1 MRQRV
6 SEQSHP
12 VRGIRTGDL
21 QVSSCLHL
29 LEILVV
35 KRSLLLCDSRLLC
48 LCLGLLGCGDL
59 WEKRVSRDQAIK
71 LEKQL
76 DLKKTKLI
84 IQEQIK
90 PLGI

>member
-12 VRGIRTGDL
+12 VRGIRTGDR

-59 WEKRVSRDQAIK
+59 WEKRVSGDQAIK